1 MSFPI
6 IPRTDVILNIGLMVG
21 DTEIASYAAF
31 RAMHQL
37 GILWG
42 RSERYDSDTEPTLV
56 VECDATDAQVHE
68 LSIMLEQE
76 CIAVWDRM
84 HREGRLVG
92 PLKHKWGEFDPE
104 FFLLPNGSRLSE
116 ARSLA

>member
-1 MSFPI
+1 
-6 IPRTDVILNIGLMVG
+6 MVG

-31 RAMHQL
+31 RAMRER

-56 VECDATDAQVHE
+56 VECDATDAQVHN
-68 LSIMLEQE
+68 LSVMLEQD

-92 PLKHKWGEFDPE
+92 PRKEKWGEFNPE

-116 ARSLA
+116 ARSV